1 MLKRLNGQWPILVFV
16 LMFLTIPLST
26 LPGTGIF
33 EFVFAILGL
42 FAIVIAA
49 LVIASV
55 VTSRRRDSAQIEIQ
69 DRDKEIQ
76 I

>member
-26 LPGTGIF
+26 FPGTGIF
-33 EFVFAILGL
+33 EFIFAILGV

-55 VTSRRRDSAQIEIQ
+55 VSARNRTKTQIEPQ
-69 DRDKEIQ
+69 GDSNPNE
-76 I
+76 